1 MTLSSDTKH
10 ADIALVISDVDG
22 TLVTTDKSLT
32 PATRAAVRRL
42 EAAGIA
48 FTLASSR
55 PPMGLKSLATELG
68 LTLPMGAYN
77 GSTLVA
83 PDFTILSE
91 TLIPAEAAR
100 EAARRF
106 AEKGLDI
113 WVFAH
118 GQWNLTDPHG
128 PYTDLERRTLQAE
141 PNVVANLAALLDHA
155 AKLVGVSADAIHLKA
170 CETEIA
176 AALAGRADVH
186 RSQAYYLDVTPP
198 GSGKAAF
205 VDAMSRHLG
214 IDRSR
219 IATLGDAANDIPMF
233 ARSGFSVAM
242 GNAAPAVQAAARA
255 VTATNDAD
263 GFAKAVDDFI
273 LRR

>member
-1 MTLSSDTKH
+1 MSQSSEPSS
-10 ADIALVISDVDG
+10 AAIALVISDVDG
-22 TLVTTDKSLT
+22 TLVTTDKRLT

-42 EAAGIA
+42 AAAGIA
-48 FTLASSR
+48 FTVASSR
-55 PPMGLKSLATELG
+55 PPVGLKSLVAELG
-68 LTLPMGAYN
+68 LTLPMGAFN

-83 PDFTILSE
+83 PDLTCLSE

-100 EAARRF
+100 EAVRRF
-106 AEKGLDI
+106 AEAGLDT
-113 WVFAH
+113 WVFAQ

-141 PNVVANLAALLDHA
+141 PNVVADLGPLLDRA
-155 AKLVGVSADAIHLKA
+155 AKIVGVSADAAHLEA
-170 CETEIA
+170 CEAQTA

-205 VDAMSRHLG
+205 VDAMSRHLSL
-214 IDRSR
+214 DRAR
-219 IATLGDAANDIPMF
+219 IATLGDAANDVPMF
-233 ARSGFSVAM
+233 ARSGLSVAM

-263 GFAKAVDDFI
+263 GFAKAIDEFI